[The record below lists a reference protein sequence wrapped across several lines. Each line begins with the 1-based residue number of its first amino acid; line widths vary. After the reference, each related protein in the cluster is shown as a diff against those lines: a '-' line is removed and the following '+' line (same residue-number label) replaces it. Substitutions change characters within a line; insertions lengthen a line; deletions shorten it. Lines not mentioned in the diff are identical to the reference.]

1 MTRPKWHTLM
11 EVCTFSAEGVNFT
24 ATITLTGGEYH
35 WRLEGGDGSVRT
47 GKTKTKRAARAACFR
62 EAWFDAY
69 FLNLVRIGV
78 RVRPKMGQ
86 GSKP

>member
-1 MTRPKWHTLM
+1 MRRPKWHTLM
-11 EVCTFSAEGVNFT
+11 EVCPFSAEGVDFT

-35 WRLEGGDGSVRT
+35 WRIEGDGFVRT

-69 FLNLVRIGV
+69 FLNLVR
-78 RVRPKMGQ
+78 PKLGQ
-86 GSKP
+86 GSKL